1 MAMGYAEHRHIIAAN
16 QGHLQHGTV
25 LSILINLAVLR
36 QQSPCF
42 IQIYLQALQR
52 EPNLPVNN
60 WGQARW
66 IVSHPAYPRNDLGLT
81 FEPPSSS
88 SNPWIIRTTWCED
101 QVNTLVLGLRPSINA
116 LQNLLAFADAYIRT
130 RPASNPFEGTQLEGQ
145 TPLTIYSAPF
155 ITANPVKGA
164 FAPPP
169 TPSVVPGPA
178 EQSAPASME
187 DSTASTSMVHTPRL
201 KSPKPPPSPSKS

>member
-1 MAMGYAEHRHIIAAN
+1 MAMGYTEHRCIITAN
-16 QGHLQHGTV
+16 QGHLQCGAV

-36 QQSPCF
+36 RQSPRF
-42 IQIYLQALQR
+42 IQIYSQALQWD
-52 EPNLPVNN
+52 PNLLVNN
-60 WGQARW
+60 WGQACR
-66 IVSHPAYPRNDLGLT
+66 IVSHPAYPHNDLGLM

-88 SNPWIIRTTWCED
+88 SSPWIIQTVWHED
-101 QVNTLVLGLRPSINA
+101 QVNTLVLKLRPSIDA
-116 LQNLLAFADAYIRT
+116 LQNLLVFANAYIRT
-130 RPASNPFEGTQLEGQ
+130 HPASNPFEGTQLEGQ

-169 TPSVVPGPA
+169 TPSVVWSC
-178 EQSAPASME
+178 EQSTPASTE
-187 DSTASTSMVHTPRL
+187 DSAALTSTVCTPRH